1 MINIRDQKIALLVYL
16 VFPILCLSQSNH
28 LYYHKNPS
36 PAEPGQPIKIS
47 QILFN
52 EEFVDYGTLYFRD
65 QGELSY
71 QETMMD
77 YENGYW
83 VGIIPGN
90 RVSLNDIEYV
100 TVLYKQDGG
109 RISLPLSDN
118 PFENPL
124 NIQVL
129 SLKKNQNEQVRGS
142 NSKDYAEADIL
153 ILSPETGSVNF
164 ALKSSSSV
172 ISASS

>member
-1 MINIRDQKIALLVYL
+1 MINNRVQKIALLVYL
-16 VFPILCLSQSNH
+16 VFPMLCLSQSNH

-36 PAEPGQPIKIS
+36 PVDPGQPVKIS
-47 QILFN
+47 QTLFN
-52 EEFVDYGTLYFRD
+52 EEYISYGTLYFRD
-65 QGELSY
+65 KGELSY
-71 QETMMD
+71 QETMMV
-77 YENGYW
+77 YENGHW

-100 TVLYKQDGG
+100 TVLHKQDGG

-129 SLKKNQNEQVRGS
+129 SFKKNQNQQVKS
-142 NSKDYAEADIL
+142 SSSKDYAEADIL
-153 ILSPETGSVNF
+153 ILSPENGAFLRSDEV
-164 ALKSSSSV
+164 V
-172 ISASS
+172 ISVSLI